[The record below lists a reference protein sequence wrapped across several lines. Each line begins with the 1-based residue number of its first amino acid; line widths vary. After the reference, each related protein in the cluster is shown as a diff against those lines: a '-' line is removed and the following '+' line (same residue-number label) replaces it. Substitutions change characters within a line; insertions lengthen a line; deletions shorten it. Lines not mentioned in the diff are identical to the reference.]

1 MDPNASITIITAT
14 KVKGLSMAPC
24 FVCLYINGVMLFS
37 LNRGV
42 PGVSSL
48 PALWSPAA
56 QRLPPPAHCRG
67 CPHVWRDGDP
77 PHHLHVRLLIGAGR
91 RHHHRLPAHPRRHVA
106 GALRGH
112 LPPAATQPDL
122 HAAADGDR
130 GGDGLAFGGGGP
142 RGRDSVL
149 RSSVPPGVRHAD
161 ILQPARAA
169 DPPQSSPEST
179 CL

>member
-1 MDPNASITIITAT
+1 MDHNASITATAT
-14 KVKGLSMAPC
+14 KVKAGLSMAPC

-67 CPHVWRDGDP
+67 CPHV
-77 PHHLHVRLLIGAGR
+77 RLLIGAGR
-91 RHHHRLPAHPRRHVA
+91 RHHHRLPAHPRHHVA

-122 HAAADGDR
+122 HAAA
-130 GGDGLAFGGGGP
+130 GGDGVAFGGGGP

-161 ILQPARAA
+161 VLQPARAA